1 MVFRPTMM
9 EVDLG
14 NLKQNYRAIRK
25 MAGPSCQVFGVVKGD
40 AYGMG
45 MIPVTRALIEAGCQ
59 RFAVA
64 SPDEAIAL
72 REEGIADPVL
82 ILGPSPE
89 EAAPELVRLD
99 ITSTVTDLSFARELN
114 RAASARGTVARIH
127 LKIDT
132 GMGRIGFLPEEL
144 EMVLDELAA
153 MAALDLE
160 GIFTHFATADEPS
173 EAYTSEQFRRFGD
186 VMDHLRIRGQTP
198 RLRHVC
204 NSAAALRFPEMR
216 LDAIR
221 PGIIL
226 YGMWPS
232 NACPRPVDIKPVF
245 RLVSRV
251 ALVRDMPPGA
261 GISYGLHY
269 MTRGNEKIAVVPVG
283 YHDGY
288 RRCLSNRGSVL
299 IRGQRAPV
307 VGTVC
312 MDQTMVNV
320 THIDG
325 VSAGDEVVLL
335 GEQGNERV
343 SPEEFAG
350 LLGTINYEIPGLFT
364 PRVVRIY
371 KDKETERSS

>member
-1 MVFRPTMM
+1 MVFRPTVM
-9 EVDLG
+9 EVNLE
-14 NLKQNYRAIRK
+14 NLKHNYRAIRNLV
-25 MAGPSCQVFGVVKGD
+25 GNCCHVFGVVKGD

-64 SPDEAIAL
+64 SPDEALAL
-72 REEGIADPVL
+72 RAAGIADPVL

-99 ITSTVTDLSFARELN
+99 ITSTVTDLPFARALN
-114 RAASARGTVARIH
+114 RAASEQGRPARFH
-127 LKIDT
+127 LKVDT

-144 EMVLDELAA
+144 DPVLDQLSM
-153 MAALDLE
+153 MAGLDFE
-160 GIFTHFATADEPS
+160 GIFTHLATADEPG
-173 EAYTSEQFRRFGD
+173 EAYSQNQFVCFGD
-186 VMDHLRIRGQTP
+186 VLDRLRVRGQVP
-198 RLRHVC
+198 RIRHVC
-204 NSAAALRFPEMR
+204 NSAATLRFQEMR
-216 LDAIR
+216 LDGVR
-221 PGIIL
+221 PGVIL

-232 NACPRPVDIKPVF
+232 DACPRQIDLKPVF
-245 RLVSRV
+245 RLVTRV
-251 ALVRDMPPGA
+251 ALVREMPPRT
-261 GISYGLHY
+261 GISYSLRY
-269 MTRGNEKIAVVPVG
+269 MTRGEERIAVLPVG

-288 RRCLSNRGSVL
+288 RRALSNRGEVL

-325 VSAGDEVVLL
+325 VRAGDEVVLI
-335 GEQGNERV
+335 GDQGNETI
-343 SPEEFAG
+343 SPENFATK
-350 LLGTINYEIPGLFT
+350 LGTINYEVPGLFT

-371 KDKETERSS
+371 KNQESTSSF